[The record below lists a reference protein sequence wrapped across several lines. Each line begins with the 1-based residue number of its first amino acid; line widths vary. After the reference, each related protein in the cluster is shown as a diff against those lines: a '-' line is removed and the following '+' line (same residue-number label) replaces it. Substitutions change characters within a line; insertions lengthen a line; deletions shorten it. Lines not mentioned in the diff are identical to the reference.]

1 MATYKV
7 LYSMTIESDS
17 AENAALQAQI
27 EVTDGLHNP
36 EVKEVAPK
44 ETRESKYYD
53 KAITEPIAFL
63 ERVTRYLT
71 TQAGRKKLG
80 EFSGPTGA
88 AISATVGT
96 VGFAMAQIAENQ

>member
-1 MATYKV
+1 MTTYKV

-17 AENAALQAQI
+17 AENAERVAQMAI
-27 EVTDGLHNP
+27 EGGKLLP

-80 EFSGPTGA
+80 EFSGPAGA
-88 AISATVGT
+88 AVSATVGT

>member
-17 AENAALQAQI
+17 AENAALAAQI
-27 EVTDGLHNP
+27 EIEEGRLQA

-80 EFSGPTGA
+80 EFSGPAGA
-88 AISATVGT
+88 AVSATVGT